1 MSPMHADERSDR
13 VRRGACVRLR
23 QVDIDAIFARVPC
36 PVSRRNRPALWIIA
50 PHRILPARG
59 APARALIMLCPCS
72 RACVDE
78 ELRPPPVATAE
89 RACCD
94 ERVEALI

>member
-1 MSPMHADERSDR
+1 MHADERFDR

-23 QVDIDAIFARVPC
+23 QVDLDAIFARVPR

-50 PHRILPARG
+50 PHRILPAR
-59 APARALIMLCPCS
+59 ASPARALIMLCPCS
-72 RACVDE
+72 RACADE

-94 ERVEALI
+94 ERVEALA